1 MRHRLLSYSIASIYL
16 LFGALKL
23 LGETTV
29 LPLVQKAVIL
39 VPPETFMYILGTWE
53 VIIGILF
60 LKEEWKKPGL
70 ILMLPHMLGTAIP
83 MIADPGMILSE
94 RGLSLEAH
102 YILKNIILV
111 AGAWTVQKPGFREE
125 VKNRLEGLHYS

>member
-1 MRHRLLSYSIASIYL
+1 MKHRLLSYSIASIYI

-39 VPPETFMYILGTWE
+39 VPPETFMYFLGTWE

-60 LKEEWKKPGL
+60 LKEEWRKPGL
-70 ILMLPHMLGTAIP
+70 ILMLPHMLGTTFP
-83 MIADPGMILSE
+83 MIADPGMMISE

-102 YILKNIILV
+102 YILKNIVFV
-111 AGAWTVQKPGFREE
+111 AGAWTVQQPEFREDL
-125 VKNRLEGLHYS
+125 KNKLKGLHS